1 MGTANMLLGAAGPFL
16 FFTTVSTNQT
26 DYNLYNAMIAAGWD
40 GQRAV
45 NVNLTIGAGIVFSSS
60 ANTIPAFT
68 VGALPANSSVYITN
82 NGFIVGRGGQGV
94 GKGYPTSTDY
104 NLTAP
109 ASANGGTAFTTTVA
123 VSIDNLNGTIGG
135 GGGGGGV
142 GGSTAADCSCTGCGG
157 VNLVG
162 MSMGGGGAGFGS
174 AGQGYSWWKNNA
186 GFWSPLTLSD
196 AGTGTAGG
204 DSYYAAYSSGTR
216 TSGGTGGTGG
226 ALGQPGGAGTG
237 AARCGYTNQS
247 GPGTGGAAGA
257 CTSGNSNITWV
268 NNGIRLGALN

>member
-1 MGTANMLLGAAGPFL
+1 MGIANMLLGAAGPFL

-26 DYNLYNAMIAAGWD
+26 DYNLYNAMITAGWD

-45 NVNLTIGAGIVFSSS
+45 NVNLTIGAGVVFSSS

-68 VGALPANSSVYITN
+68 VGALPANSTVYITN

-94 GKGYPTSTDY
+94 GKGWPGNGDY

-109 ASANGGTAFTTTVA
+109 ASANGGTAFITTVP

-135 GGGGGGV
+135 GGGGGGA
-142 GGSTAADCSCTGCGG
+142 GGSTSADCSCSSCGG
-157 VNLVG
+157 VALAGMGVG
-162 MSMGGGGAGFGS
+162 AGGAGFGA
-174 AGQGYSWWKNNA
+174 AGDGYFWWKNNTQYYDQRT
-186 GFWSPLTLSD
+186 ST
-196 AGTGTAGG
+196 AGTATAAG
-204 DSYYAAYSSGTR
+204 SPN
-216 TSGGTGGTGG
+216 GTGG
-226 ALGQPGGAGTG
+226 AGGSLGQPGDTGGG

-257 CTSGNSNITWV
+257 CTSGNLNITWV
-268 NNGIRLGALN
+268 NTGIRLGTLG